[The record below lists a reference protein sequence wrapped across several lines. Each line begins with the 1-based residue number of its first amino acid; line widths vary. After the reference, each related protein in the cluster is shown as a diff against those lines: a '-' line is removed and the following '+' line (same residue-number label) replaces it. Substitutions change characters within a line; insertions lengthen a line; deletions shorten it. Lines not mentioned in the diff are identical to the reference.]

1 MKKFIVACCCIFVVA
16 ALGLYAYFYEGVFID
31 LDPDKPVETWTVQDG
46 KTIYVNQG
54 DGLEEFEIRGVDLGA
69 GIPGHFATD
78 YAIDKETYLRWF
90 QQIKDMGANTIR
102 VYILLSLIHI

>member
-1 MKKFIVACCCIFVVA
+1 
-16 ALGLYAYFYEGVFID
+16 FID

-102 VYILLSLIHI
+102 VYILLGTDF